1 MTLNLLIH
9 MLPYDVW
16 RTQKNPKDQTIRGS
30 SVQPEI
36 CSEQIGITPSYL
48 SKIERGVVPP
58 PNEEILNDLADLL
71 QISHDFLYVLAGRIR
86 EEQIHNFHNLLIAID
101 KDANDFQL
109 LNIIQSIRLTRK

>member
-1 MTLNLLIH
+1 MMFGEEL
-9 MLPYDVW
+9 
-16 RTQKNPKDQTIRGS
+16 RKIRRIRQYEDPQFS
-30 SVQPEI
+30 LRYVA
-36 CSEQIGITPSYL
+36 EQIGITPSYL

-86 EEQIHNFHNLLIAID
+86 EEQIQNFHNLLIAID

>member
-1 MTLNLLIH
+1 MMFGEEL
-9 MLPYDVW
+9 
-16 RTQKNPKDQTIRGS
+16 RKIRRIRQYEDPQFS
-30 SVQPEI
+30 LRYVA
-36 CSEQIGITPSYL
+36 EQIGITPSYL

-101 KDANDFQL
+101 KDTNDFQL
-109 LNIIQSIRLTRK
+109 LNIIQASV

>member
-1 MTLNLLIH
+1 MMFGEEL
-9 MLPYDVW
+9 
-16 RTQKNPKDQTIRGS
+16 RKIRRIRQYEDPQFS
-30 SVQPEI
+30 LRYVA
-36 CSEQIGITPSYL
+36 EQIGITPSYL

-86 EEQIHNFHNLLIAID
+86 EEQIQNFHNLLIAID

-109 LNIIQSIRLTRK
+109 LNIIQSIRITRK

>member
-1 MTLNLLIH
+1 MMFGEEL
-9 MLPYDVW
+9 
-16 RTQKNPKDQTIRGS
+16 RKIRRIRQYEDPQFS
-30 SVQPEI
+30 LRYVA
-36 CSEQIGITPSYL
+36 EQIGITPSYL

-109 LNIIQSIRLTRK
+109 LNIIQSIRITRK